1 VSAGAS
7 APLALLV
14 NGEERSVPAGTT
26 VAGLVEEGGPAR
38 WVAVELDG
46 VIVPR
51 ERWAE
56 TFPSAG
62 SRVEIVR
69 FVQGG

>member
-1 VSAGAS
+1 VSAEAGAH
-7 APLALLV
+7 LRLLV
-14 NGEERSVPAGTT
+14 NGEERSVPPGTT
-26 VAGLVEEGGPAR
+26 LAALVEESGSPR

-46 VIVPR
+46 EIVPR
-51 ERWAE
+51 ASWAE
-56 TFPSAG
+56 TRPADG